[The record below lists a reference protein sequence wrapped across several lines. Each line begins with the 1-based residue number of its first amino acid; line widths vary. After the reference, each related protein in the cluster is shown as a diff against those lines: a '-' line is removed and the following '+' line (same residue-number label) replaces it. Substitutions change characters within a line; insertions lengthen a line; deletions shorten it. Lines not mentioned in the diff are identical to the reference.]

1 MKSDDAN
8 KENRM
13 TEVPTEPKDGANEKK
28 LRVLQVNKMYYPAT
42 GGVERLVQQI
52 AEGLNERTDMKV
64 LVCRKKG
71 KGQVDTINGVEVHR
85 ASSLGVYFSMPVSFS
100 FFRQLRSM
108 SRDCDVIHLHM
119 PFPLGD
125 LGILLSGFKGKVVVS
140 WHSDVVRQKKL
151 MVLYRP
157 IMERLLKRA
166 DAIVVATRGHID
178 GSAYL
183 GPYRDKC
190 VVVPYAVSEYLRRKA
205 EESTPKQY
213 IPGAPV
219 EFLFVGRLVY
229 YKGCNVLLRAFAKV
243 PNARLTM
250 VGNGVLLGE
259 LQNLAEELGIASRV
273 RFETDLP
280 DSKMAVAFEN
290 SDVFVL
296 PSVERSEAFGLVQIE
311 AMAYGK
317 PVINTWLKSGVPY
330 VSLNG
335 KTGLTVNPGDVDA
348 LADAMKKLAADPA
361 LREQYGKAARERVQK
376 NFTTELMLDQLMKVY
391 QW

>member
-140 WHSDVVRQKKL
+140 WHSDVGAAAEAGGRDGRGYQRA
-151 MVLYRP
+151 YR
-157 IMERLLKRA
+157 RFCLSGAL
-166 DAIVVATRGHID
+166 
-178 GSAYL
+178 
-183 GPYRDKC
+183 
-190 VVVPYAVSEYLRRKA
+190 
-205 EESTPKQY
+205 
-213 IPGAPV
+213 PG
-219 EFLFVGRLVY
+219 
-229 YKGCNVLLRAFAKV
+229 
-243 PNARLTM
+243 
-250 VGNGVLLGE
+250 
-259 LQNLAEELGIASRV
+259 
-273 RFETDLP
+273 
-280 DSKMAVAFEN
+280 
-290 SDVFVL
+290 
-296 PSVERSEAFGLVQIE
+296 
-311 AMAYGK
+311 
-317 PVINTWLKSGVPY
+317 
-330 VSLNG
+330 
-335 KTGLTVNPGDVDA
+335 
-348 LADAMKKLAADPA
+348 
-361 LREQYGKAARERVQK
+361 
-376 NFTTELMLDQLMKVY
+376 
-391 QW
+391 